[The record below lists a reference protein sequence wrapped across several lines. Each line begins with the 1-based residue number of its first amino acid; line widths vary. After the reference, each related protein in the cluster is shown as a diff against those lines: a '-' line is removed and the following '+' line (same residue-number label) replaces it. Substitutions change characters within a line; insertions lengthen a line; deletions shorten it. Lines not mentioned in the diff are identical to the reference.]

1 MTALESDPDKMMQN
15 MFGNYYKTNEY
26 YAGSISFVDENGR
39 TEDYRF
45 TQEELDAVME
55 AVQKDVEAGNMTDY
69 QLYSLRAGDEDNTYR
84 DRYFNNLDISFYN
97 PDGIIWNYS
106 SYSVDGV
113 DVTEAVL
120 TGEKTAEEAEA
131 YFPNSD
137 SAYVEFGSKCTNIIE
152 TLKKL
157 GILNS
162 ERKLMTYDEYDALM
176 NPEMS

>member
-1 MTALESDPDKMMQN
+1 MQN

-55 AVQKDVEAGNMTDY
+55 AVQKDVEAGNMTYY

-113 DVTEAVL
+113 DVTEAVRQGRRL
-120 TGEKTAEEAEA
+120 QKRQKLISQTVTAPMLSSEANA
-131 YFPNSD
+131 Q
-137 SAYVEFGSKCTNIIE
+137 
-152 TLKKL
+152 TLL
-157 GILNS
+157 
-162 ERKLMTYDEYDALM
+162 RH
-176 NPEMS
+176 

>member
-1 MTALESDPDKMMQN
+1 
-15 MFGNYYKTNEY
+15 
-26 YAGSISFVDENGR
+26 
-39 TEDYRF
+39 
-45 TQEELDAVME
+45 
-55 AVQKDVEAGNMTDY
+55 MTDY

-176 NPEMS
+176 NPEMA

>member
-1 MTALESDPDKMMQN
+1 
-15 MFGNYYKTNEY
+15 
-26 YAGSISFVDENGR
+26 
-39 TEDYRF
+39 
-45 TQEELDAVME
+45 
-55 AVQKDVEAGNMTDY
+55 MTDY
-69 QLYSLRAGDEDNTYR
+69 ELYSLCAGDEDNTYR
-84 DRYFNNLDISFYN
+84 NRYYNNLDINFYN

-106 SYSVDGV
+106 SCSVDGV

-131 YFPNSD
+131 YFQNSD

-162 ERKLMTYDEYDALM
+162 ERKQMLLAM
-176 NPEMS
+176 

>member
-1 MTALESDPDKMMQN
+1 M
-15 MFGNYYKTNEY
+15 
-26 YAGSISFVDENGR
+26 
-39 TEDYRF
+39 
-45 TQEELDAVME
+45 
-55 AVQKDVEAGNMTDY
+55 
-69 QLYSLRAGDEDNTYR
+69 
-84 DRYFNNLDISFYN
+84 
-97 PDGIIWNYS
+97 
-106 SYSVDGV
+106 
-113 DVTEAVL
+113 L

-176 NPEMS
+176 NPVTAVREKGNTAHFLTKRIVQKKDGINIVIPSFLL

>member
-1 MTALESDPDKMMQN
+1 MSIMPAK
-15 MFGNYYKTNEY
+15 
-26 YAGSISFVDENGR
+26 ISFVDENGR

-55 AVQKDVEAGNMTDY
+55 AVQKDVEAGNMTYY

-120 TGEKTAEEAEA
+120 TGGEDCRRGRSLFPQTVTAPMLSSEANA
-131 YFPNSD
+131 Q
-137 SAYVEFGSKCTNIIE
+137 
-152 TLKKL
+152 TLL
-157 GILNS
+157 
-162 ERKLMTYDEYDALM
+162 RH
-176 NPEMS
+176 

>member
-1 MTALESDPDKMMQN
+1 

-84 DRYFNNLDISFYN
+84 IVILTIWISVFIIRTVSS
-97 PDGIIWNYS
+97 GI
-106 SYSVDGV
+106 
-113 DVTEAVL
+113 TVL
-120 TGEKTAEEAEA
+120 TVWMG
-131 YFPNSD
+131 
-137 SAYVEFGSKCTNIIE
+137 
-152 TLKKL
+152 
-157 GILNS
+157 
-162 ERKLMTYDEYDALM
+162 LMRQKRC
-176 NPEMS
+176 

>member
-1 MTALESDPDKMMQN
+1 MRIT
-15 MFGNYYKTNEY
+15 
-26 YAGSISFVDENGR
+26 R
-39 TEDYRF
+39 TGI
-45 TQEELDAVME
+45 VI
-55 AVQKDVEAGNMTDY
+55 
-69 QLYSLRAGDEDNTYR
+69 
-84 DRYFNNLDISFYN
+84 FNNLDISFYN

-176 NPEMS
+176 NPVTASKGKRNTAHFLDKTHSSEKRWNKYCYSIVFYCKLLLLFLA